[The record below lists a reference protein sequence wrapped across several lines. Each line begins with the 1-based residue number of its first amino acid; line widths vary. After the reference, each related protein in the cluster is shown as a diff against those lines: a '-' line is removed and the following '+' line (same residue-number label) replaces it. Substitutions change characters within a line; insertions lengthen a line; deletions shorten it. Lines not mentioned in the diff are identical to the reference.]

1 MGCRIRRRSPSRRP
15 ASAHSCMSHSG
26 SLRYNRST
34 IFQIKL
40 PGRKGAPSMSFDT
53 RDVFHAGKISFSFP
67 PWPKTRRATSRTSFV
82 NEYSVL
88 PRLEA
93 WAARDCAVFDSTY
106 TSCLVI
112 RRCLRFA
119 LGVDI
124 LREDISPV
132 QAVRFG
138 PNTAVVRF
146 HSMFNRASAGRRGRP
161 RAPRPAG

>member
-1 MGCRIRRRSPSRRP
+1 FSRDW
-15 ASAHSCMSHSG
+15 SS
-26 SLRYNRST
+26 
-34 IFQIKL
+34 
-40 PGRKGAPSMSFDT
+40 
-53 RDVFHAGKISFSFP
+53 DVCSSDL
-67 PWPKTRRATSRTSFV
+67 WPRTRRATSRTSFV

-119 LGVDI
+119 LGFDI